1 MARRK
6 KHFSKAIGK
15 YFFNI
20 KMGYNNTIM
29 ISRKTKEAAKYAF
42 SNYLNQKKDAEWL
55 GKWDGKKFIETEFKL
70 AS

>member
-1 MARRK
+1 MARK
-6 KHFSKAIGK
+6 KHFTKTVGK

-42 SNYLNQKKDAEWL
+42 SNYVNQRKEVEWL
-55 GKWDGKKFIETEFKL
+55 GKWDGKKFIDTEDQI
-70 AS
+70 AA

>member
-1 MARRK
+1 MAKK
-6 KHFSKAIGK
+6 KHFTKTTGK

-29 ISRKTKEAAKYAF
+29 ISRKTEAAAKYAF
-42 SNYLNQKKDAEWL
+42 SNYVNQRKEVEWL
-55 GKWDGKKFIETEFKL
+55 GMWDGKKFIGTELKQ

>member
-6 KHFSKAIGK
+6 HFTKTTGL

-20 KMGYNNTIM
+20 KMGHNNTIM
-29 ISRKTKEAAKYAF
+29 ISRKTKEEAEYAF

-55 GKWDGKKFIETEFKL
+55 GKWDGKKFLETEWKL

>member
-1 MARRK
+1 MARK
-6 KHFSKAIGK
+6 KHFTKAIGK

-29 ISRKTKEAAKYAF
+29 ISRKTKEDAKYAF
-42 SNYLNQKKDAEWL
+42 SNYIGQRKEAEWL
-55 GKWDGKKFIETEFKL
+55 GKWDGKKFIDTELKL

>member
-1 MARRK
+1 MARK
-6 KHFSKAIGK
+6 KHFTKTIGK

-29 ISRKTKEAAKYAF
+29 ISRKTKEAAQYAF
-42 SNYLNQKKDAEWL
+42 SQYLGQKKDAEWL
-55 GKWDGKKFIETEFKL
+55 GKWDGKKFIETEYKL